1 MDAALTKFEI
11 TGLHGKFDV
20 SIPIRDNRLI
30 LVGVNGLGKTTVV
43 NCLYF
48 LLTSQWQRLLDIEF
62 DEIAVEIDS
71 EYVRLGRADI
81 QQKIDSVD
89 RHYDSLMRL
98 SSKSV
103 LPARMVR
110 RLIDS
115 RNFAQAQFSTGAALD
130 RHVQSISKETD
141 IPVPYV
147 RKLIT
152 EFEGARDLFGG
163 AAQDSQNMAEFLH
176 RMQGFGDYQVL
187 YLPTYRRIEQD
198 IKSIFPALDE
208 SDLKKFHV
216 RSDQVNSNSGRGY
229 IELVQFGMQDVESK
243 IREGLEEIRETARS
257 QMTNL
262 TATYLKDIISNRADE
277 VRSEFFHGVDD
288 GMVEYVLGRVEE
300 NTLSENDKVEV
311 RISIAKMREGRSGYT
326 ARDKYLAY
334 FFHRLLNIYVGL
346 DRVEQNIRALMDT
359 CNRYL
364 VGKRMIYDDVS
375 FSSSIVGGDGGALT
389 WKMLS
394 SGEKQIASLFSHLI
408 LSRNESQIVII
419 DEPELS
425 LSVPWQKSL
434 LPDVVATERCRLLV
448 AVTHSPFIY
457 SNKLDGYAID
467 LSRCITRYGKAG

>member
-208 SDLKKFHV
+208 S
-216 RSDQVNSNSGRGY
+216 
-229 IELVQFGMQDVESK
+229 ESK
-243 IREGLEEIRETARS
+243 
-257 QMTNL
+257 
-262 TATYLKDIISNRADE
+262 E
-277 VRSEFFHGVDD
+277 VSC
-288 GMVEYVLGRVEE
+288 
-300 NTLSENDKVEV
+300 
-311 RISIAKMREGRSGYT
+311 A
-326 ARDKYLAY
+326 
-334 FFHRLLNIYVGL
+334 VG
-346 DRVEQNIRALMDT
+346 
-359 CNRYL
+359 
-364 VGKRMIYDDVS
+364 
-375 FSSSIVGGDGGALT
+375 
-389 WKMLS
+389 
-394 SGEKQIASLFSHLI
+394 SGEFEQ
-408 LSRNESQIVII
+408 
-419 DEPELS
+419 
-425 LSVPWQKSL
+425 WQGL
-434 LPDVVATERCRLLV
+434 YRTCPVW
-448 AVTHSPFIY
+448 
-457 SNKLDGYAID
+457 N
-467 LSRCITRYGKAG
+467 AGC